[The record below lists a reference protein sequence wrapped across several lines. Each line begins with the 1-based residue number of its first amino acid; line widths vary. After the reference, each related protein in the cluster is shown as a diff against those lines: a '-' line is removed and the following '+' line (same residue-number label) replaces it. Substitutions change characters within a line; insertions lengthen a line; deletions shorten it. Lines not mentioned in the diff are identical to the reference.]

1 MGGDRT
7 VAPVKMMLFL
17 FGPPCLFLLAILG
30 KNTKFE
36 INLNLKVLEL
46 YLLNLE
52 EGKTIANKYVE
63 ICFIWRHY
71 VFSVSLEY
79 FYCHLSLVIAYFST
93 CGESNIKRIVRK
105 IE

>member
-7 VAPVKMMLFL
+7 IAPVKMMLFL

-52 EGKTIANKYVE
+52 EGKNNCKQVCGDLLYLETL
-63 ICFIWRHY
+63 CF
-71 VFSVSLEY
+71 
-79 FYCHLSLVIAYFST
+79 
-93 CGESNIKRIVRK
+93 
-105 IE
+105 